1 MIYGKT
7 PMGVLP
13 SIIRAFCQ
21 HFFSI
26 IGLHFYK
33 QVKKA
38 EISEYEYIL
47 ILITIDDEKLY
58 KNTIKK
64 GKQSVK
70 L

>member
-1 MIYGKT
+1 M
-7 PMGVLP
+7 
-13 SIIRAFCQ
+13 RAFCQ

-38 EISEYEYIL
+38 EISEYEYFYF
-47 ILITIDDEKLY
+47 ILITIDDDKLY
-58 KNTIKK
+58 KNTNKK

>member
-1 MIYGKT
+1 M
-7 PMGVLP
+7 
-13 SIIRAFCQ
+13 RAFCQ
-21 HFFSI
+21 HVFSI

-47 ILITIDDEKLY
+47 ILITIDDDKLY

>member
-1 MIYGKT
+1 M
-7 PMGVLP
+7 
-13 SIIRAFCQ
+13 RAFCQ
-21 HFFSI
+21 HYFLI

-38 EISEYEYIL
+38 EIREYEYIL

>member
-1 MIYGKT
+1 MVNGVGTVSLVIKT
-7 PMGVLP
+7 K
-13 SIIRAFCQ
+13 F
-21 HFFSI
+21 
-26 IGLHFYK
+26 IGLKFYK

-38 EISEYEYIL
+38 ELSEYQYIL
-47 ILITIDDEKLY
+47 ILITIDHEKLY